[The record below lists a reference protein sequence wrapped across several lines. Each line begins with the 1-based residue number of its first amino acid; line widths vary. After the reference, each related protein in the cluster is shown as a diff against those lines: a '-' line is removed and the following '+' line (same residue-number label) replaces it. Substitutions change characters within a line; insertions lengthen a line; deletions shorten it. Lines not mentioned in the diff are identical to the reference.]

1 MDNDI
6 KKRDAMKKYK
16 PSPTK
21 KHTQTSDRYLGE
33 SSVDSFSPNPIEVT
47 DESSQELIQEPVQ
60 EMVDENL
67 TSDEEQNKAPK
78 AKPKLWSLFGSKTP
92 KEVPPLYEISE
103 ADLKAEEE
111 AIILQAETPVEIV
124 QEVEPV
130 EEVKPEIIEEVVEV
144 VEVVVEEVKP
154 QPKPKP
160 KAKPVPIEEPVI
172 EVVEVKEEKIEE
184 RLGLTEVEEKKE
196 DLTVEEHEE
205 KAKPRLWGAFK
216 AKEPEPRN
224 LPLTESNKDTS
235 EEKRVTM
242 RTNEYPDLNSVSS
255 KEPNA
260 VISKMMA
267 ITGNVKLDTS
277 LLLAGKVVGNIE
289 CEDHIEVRS
298 NGVVEGNITAHSIKL
313 SGGNIKGNITCEGTL
328 ETDLETVIVGD
339 ISAAVILVSG
349 KVTGEVRAKE
359 SVSLT
364 STAVVKGDLYSASI
378 SVEKGAF
385 LEGKYSVS
393 KSLD

>member
-1 MDNDI
+1 MILENDI

-21 KHTQTSDRYLGE
+21 KHTQSSDRHLGE

-47 DESSQELIQEPVQ
+47 DKVPQEELSLESAQEIMEDKPSNEELNRDEQDKPV
-60 EMVDENL
+60 
-67 TSDEEQNKAPK
+67 K
-78 AKPKLWSLFGSKTP
+78 AKSKLWSLFGSKEP
-92 KEVPPLYEISE
+92 KEVAPLYEISE
-103 ADLKAEEE
+103 TDLEAEEAFVELKVE
-111 AIILQAETPVEIV
+111 APVEV
-124 QEVEPV
+124 VPEVV
-130 EEVKPEIIEEVVEV
+130 EEVKVEIIEEVIVPEPTP
-144 VEVVVEEVKP
+144 EPK
-154 QPKPKP
+154 PKPKP
-160 KAKPVPIEEPVI
+160 KAKPVPVEEVVE
-172 EVVEVKEEKIEE
+172 EVVEVKEEKSEVS
-184 RLGLTEVEEKKE
+184 LGLEEKTE
-196 DLTVEEHEE
+196 DLSPVEEHEE
-205 KAKPRLWGAFK
+205 KAKTRIWGAFK

-224 LPLTESNKDTS
+224 LPHTESNKDTS

-260 VISKMMA
+260 VISKMMV

-298 NGVVEGNITAHSIKL
+298 NGAVEGNITAHSIKL

>member
-1 MDNDI
+1 
-6 KKRDAMKKYK
+6 MKKYK

-21 KHTQTSDRYLGE
+21 KHTQSSDRHLGE
-33 SSVDSFSPNPIEVT
+33 SSVDSFSPNLIEVT
-47 DESSQELIQEPVQ
+47 DESSHEELIIESVQ
-60 EMVDENL
+60 DMVEEKPFEENL
-67 TSDEEQNKAPK
+67 TSDDEQNKAPK
-78 AKPKLWSLFGSKTP
+78 AKSKLWSLFGSKAP
-92 KEVPPLYEISE
+92 KEVAPLYEISE

-111 AIILQAETPVEIV
+111 AAMSLVVETPVEVV
-124 QEVEPV
+124 QEAEPLEEVIPEVVLKEVEPLI
-130 EEVKPEIIEEVVEV
+130 EEVKPE
-144 VEVVVEEVKP
+144 
-154 QPKPKP
+154 PKQKP

-172 EVVEVKEEKIEE
+172 EEVEVKVEKIEE
-184 RLGLTEVEEKKE
+184 RLGHTEVEEKKE

-205 KAKPRLWGAFK
+205 KAKSRLWGAFK

>member
-1 MDNDI
+1 
-6 KKRDAMKKYK
+6 MKKYK

-21 KHTQTSDRYLGE
+21 KHTQSSDRYLGE

-47 DESSQELIQEPVQ
+47 DEVPLEELSLKSAQ
-60 EMVDENL
+60 EMGNEKPITEDLNRDDEQ
-67 TSDEEQNKAPK
+67 DKPVK
-78 AKPKLWSLFGSKTP
+78 AKSKLWSMFGSKTP
-92 KEVPPLYEISE
+92 KEETPLYEISE
-103 ADLKAEEE
+103 SDLKAEE
-111 AIILQAETPVEIV
+111 ASIDVMAEP
-124 QEVEPV
+124 EVDLVPELEPV
-130 EEVKPEIIEEVVEV
+130 EEIKAEIIPEEPEVVIPEIKPE
-144 VEVVVEEVKP
+144 
-154 QPKPKP
+154 PKD
-160 KAKPVPIEEPVI
+160 KPVPKPEPVI
-172 EVVEVKEEKIEE
+172 EVVEVKEEKVESI
-184 RLGLTEVEEKKE
+184 LGLEEVEKTE
-196 DLTVEEHEE
+196 DLPVVEEQHEE

-216 AKEPEPRN
+216 AKEPETRN
-224 LPLTESNKDTS
+224 LPHTESNKDTS

-260 VISKMMA
+260 VISKMMV

-298 NGVVEGNITAHSIKL
+298 NGAVEGNITAHSIKL
-313 SGGNIKGNITCEGTL
+313 VGGNIKGNITCEGTL

-339 ISAAVILVSG
+339 ISASVILVSG

>member
-1 MDNDI
+1 
-6 KKRDAMKKYK
+6 MKKYK

-21 KHTQTSDRYLGE
+21 KHTQSSDRHLGE
-33 SSVDSFSPNPIEVT
+33 SSVDSFSPNLIEVT
-47 DESSQELIQEPVQ
+47 DESSHEELIIEPVQ
-60 EMVDENL
+60 HMVEEKPFEENL
-67 TSDEEQNKAPK
+67 TSDDEQNKAPK
-78 AKPKLWSLFGSKTP
+78 AKSKLWSLFGSKAP
-92 KEVPPLYEISE
+92 KEVAPLYEISE

-111 AIILQAETPVEIV
+111 AAMSLVVETPVEVV
-124 QEVEPV
+124 QEAEPLEEVIPEVVLKEVEPLI
-130 EEVKPEIIEEVVEV
+130 EEVKPE
-144 VEVVVEEVKP
+144 
-154 QPKPKP
+154 PKQKP

-172 EVVEVKEEKIEE
+172 EEVEVKVEKIEE
-184 RLGLTEVEEKKE
+184 RLGHTEVEEKKE

-205 KAKPRLWGAFK
+205 KAKSRLWGAFK
-216 AKEPEPRN
+216 SKEPEPRN
-224 LPLTESNKDTS
+224 LPLTERNKDTS

>member
-1 MDNDI
+1 
-6 KKRDAMKKYK
+6 MKKYK

-21 KHTQTSDRYLGE
+21 KHTQSSDRHLGE
-33 SSVDSFSPNPIEVT
+33 SSVDSFSPNLIEVT
-47 DESSQELIQEPVQ
+47 DESSHEELIIESVQ
-60 EMVDENL
+60 DMVEEKPFEENL
-67 TSDEEQNKAPK
+67 TSDDEQNKAPK
-78 AKPKLWSLFGSKTP
+78 AKSKLWSLFGSKAP
-92 KEVPPLYEISE
+92 KEVAPLYEISE

-111 AIILQAETPVEIV
+111 AAMSLVVETPVEVV
-124 QEVEPV
+124 QEAEPLEEVIPEVVLKEVEPII
-130 EEVKPEIIEEVVEV
+130 EEVKPE
-144 VEVVVEEVKP
+144 
-154 QPKPKP
+154 PKQKP

-172 EVVEVKEEKIEE
+172 EEVEVKVEKIEE
-184 RLGLTEVEEKKE
+184 RLGHTEVEEKKE

-205 KAKPRLWGAFK
+205 KAKSRLWGAFK

>member
-1 MDNDI
+1 
-6 KKRDAMKKYK
+6 MKKYK

-21 KHTQTSDRYLGE
+21 KHTQSSDRYLGE

-47 DESSQELIQEPVQ
+47 DEVHHEELGLEHAQESAKEKSLNEDLNR
-60 EMVDENL
+60 VDEQDKPL
-67 TSDEEQNKAPK
+67 K
-78 AKPKLWSLFGSKTP
+78 AKSKLWSMFGSKTP
-92 KEVPPLYEISE
+92 KEAAPLYEISDL
-103 ADLKAEEE
+103 DLKAEEE
-111 AIILQAETPVEIV
+111 AVTSLN
-124 QEVEPV
+124 VEPQV
-130 EEVKPEIIEEVVEV
+130 ELVPE
-144 VEVVVEEVKP
+144 VVEEVNVELVQEELVP
-154 QPKPKP
+154 EPKPKP
-160 KAKPVPIEEPVI
+160 KAKPVPKEEPVL
-172 EVVEVKEEKIEE
+172 EVVEVKAEQSEASLGLEEK
-184 RLGLTEVEEKKE
+184 TE
-196 DLTVEEHEE
+196 DLSPIEEEHEE
-205 KAKPRLWGAFK
+205 KSKPRLWGAFK
-216 AKEPEPRN
+216 TKEPEPRN
-224 LPLTESNKDTS
+224 LPHTESNKDTS

-260 VISKMMA
+260 VISKMMV

-298 NGVVEGNITAHSIKL
+298 NGIVEGNITAHSIKL
-313 SGGNIKGNITCEGTL
+313 TGGNIKGNISCEGTL

-339 ISAAVILVSG
+339 VSANIILVSG